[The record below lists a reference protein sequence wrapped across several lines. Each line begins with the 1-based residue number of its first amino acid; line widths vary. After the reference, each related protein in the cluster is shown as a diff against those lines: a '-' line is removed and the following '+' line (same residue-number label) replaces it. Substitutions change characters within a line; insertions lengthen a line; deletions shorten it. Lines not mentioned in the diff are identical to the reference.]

1 MFHLAPLGTQ
11 SNTTWHHQP
20 EPSDGK
26 LPLRLIL
33 SSNKVTH
40 DSLSRIRVA
49 GGELWFPLKSKRN
62 SNLVVPQKN
71 QFTSLLVVLNSF
83 TTSACEL
90 SMYHIWFYIFPL
102 QSAAQFLFCILT
114 FSPIT
119 SPPVLSLLSL
129 GSIASQDLA
138 SHGSSVFISEIKS
151 KYRIIVVHIFVAYAY
166 IITWSSI

>member
-102 QSAAQFLFCILT
+102 QSAAAAQHQC
-114 FSPIT
+114 
-119 SPPVLSLLSL
+119 
-129 GSIASQDLA
+129 
-138 SHGSSVFISEIKS
+138 SV
-151 KYRIIVVHIFVAYAY
+151 RPIFVLHFNFQPNH
-166 IITWSSI
+166 ITTSIVATITGLNSFSGFSFSWKQCFHLRD